1 MYGGKMDAATRRW
14 KKQHPGMNAVA
25 QGKNG
30 KLEVFHNKAF
40 KTRGGLTKKDLMK
53 NKHGRIVSRKASA
66 AAKKKFKRSDVKA
79 ALSRGRKALAKKVGH
94 SMEGKKK
101 SHKKKSHKKKKSSR
115 RRRRR

>member
-1 MYGGKMDAATRRW
+1 MDAATRRW

-66 AAKKKFKRSDVKA
+66 AAKKRFKRADVKA
-79 ALSRGRKALAKKVGH
+79 ALAKGRKALAKVVGH
-94 SMEGKKK
+94 SMSKKR
-101 SHKKKSHKKKKSSR
+101 SHKKKKKRSR
-115 RRRRR
+115 RRRR

>member
-1 MYGGKMDAATRRW
+1 MDAATRRW

-66 AAKKKFKRSDVKA
+66 AAKKKFKRVDFQLYFLNFLKYNIDH
-79 ALSRGRKALAKKVGH
+79 LLRYFLLIL
-94 SMEGKKK
+94 
-101 SHKKKSHKKKKSSR
+101 
-115 RRRRR
+115 

>member
-25 QGKNG
+25 TGKNAQ
-30 KLEVFHNKAF
+30 LQVFHGKAY
-40 KTRGGLTKKDLMK
+40 KTRGGLTQKDLKK
-53 NKHGRIVSRKASA
+53 NKHGRIVSKKASA
-66 AAKKKFKRSDVKA
+66 AAKKRFQRADVKA

-101 SHKKKSHKKKKSSR
+101 SRKKSHKKKSSKR
-115 RRRRR
+115 RRRR